1 MSVDSERRDDSMD
14 RSQAP
19 RRSDDSRVDRP
30 GIPARG
36 TTHSTLGDMAI
47 VRLFAAARDAAGT
60 GRDELPGDTVGEV
73 LAGALQRYGD
83 SFAAVLASSRIWVNG
98 EPADSGDPIGSA
110 DELAVLP
117 PVSGG

>member
-1 MSVDSERRDDSMD
+1 M
-14 RSQAP
+14 
-19 RRSDDSRVDRP
+19 
-30 GIPARG
+30 AR
-36 TTHSTLGDMAI
+36 

-73 LAGALQRYGD
+73 LACARERYGATFD
-83 SFAAVLASSRIWVNG
+83 AVLGTCRIWVNG
-98 EPADSGDPIGSA
+98 EPAETLDTIGEA